1 MSARIVVVDDDL
13 ISQDIVRSALQAK
26 GFTVDVASD
35 GFSAVRLLNKGG
47 YDLALIDHQ
56 LPEMDGYA
64 LARVLRNMAD
74 AGGPKLIACAANTSE
89 LRSRP
94 GVDDL
99 FDGIL
104 PKPLNLPAL
113 MRMIETSLG
122 DRRRRD
128 LVDWVEA
135 DFILLTDRAAVHSLE
150 LIRARSDAFL
160 IPVVDLS
167 GDMHK
172 VADATFSVSITRT
185 WGDRAATV
193 ARFADR
199 RAAFRRDSA
208 AADLD
213 DRLLAYLFV
222 SDRPLI
228 PIVDARSARKSA
240 QRRFREGADEGRKY
254 A

>member
-1 MSARIVVVDDDL
+1 MVDDDL

-35 GFSAVRLLNKGG
+35 GFSG

-64 LARVLRNMAD
+64 LARVLRNMAG
-74 AGGPKLIACAANTSE
+74 AGGPKRIACAANTSE

-122 DRRRRD
+122 DPRRRD

-135 DFILLTDRAAVHSLE
+135 DLILLTDRAAVHSLE

-208 AADLD
+208 A
-213 DRLLAYLFV
+213 RRISTIV
-222 SDRPLI
+222 SS
-228 PIVDARSARKSA
+228 PISSCPT
-240 QRRFREGADEGRKY
+240 GR
-254 A
+254 